1 MGGFLVLKG
10 GVSALKKFLEKFLWK
25 GGVLIFITMNLRET
39 IKRILNEELD
49 TTKSNYEK
57 QKRILEKLFKSKSYE
72 GVCRYDFRHDED
84 NDRVGGVYVVFS
96 SDWYRLSD
104 EQKYLNLQLMKIQTT
119 KRDIRQIAKRFLG
132 IENLYVVAY
141 LENCNLSLNEET
153 TPKDVSFQ
161 KVLKRVIPDGS
172 TYEMSY
178 DLPYADEGKVHVF
191 MKYGTLPTSKLMR
204 MDKQEGGFF
213 YGIQLNIQ
221 IDELLWKSDFD
232 PEWENVRRPMDLPS
246 NFWSYFEDDMSD
258 EFRKSLGIEYVEVY
272 FRNPD

>member
-1 MGGFLVLKG
+1 
-10 GVSALKKFLEKFLWK
+10 
-25 GGVLIFITMNLRET
+25 MNLRET
-39 IKRILNEELD
+39 IKRILNEELGD
-49 TTKSNYEK
+49 TKSNYEK
-57 QKRILEKLFKSKSYE
+57 QVRILTRILNSKSYE
-72 GVCRYDFRHDED
+72 GVCKYIFAPD
-84 NDRVGGVYVVFS
+84 NDHDKVGSIIVKFS
-96 SDWYRLSD
+96 EKWYRQSD
-104 EQKYLNLQLMKIQTT
+104 EAKYLNTRLMSMKTI
-119 KRDIRQIAKRFLG
+119 RLDIRNTCKKFLG
-132 IENLYVVAY
+132 IENIYVGSY
-141 LENCNLSLNEET
+141 LEDCDSSLNEET
-153 TPKDVSFQ
+153 TPKDISFQ
-161 KVLKRVIPDGS
+161 KVLKKVIPDGS

-191 MKYGTLPTSKLMR
+191 MKYGALPTSKLIK
-204 MDKQEGGFF
+204 MDKEEGGFF